1 MAKVPVFRI
10 SLTNATLLSGV
21 YLIGGALIELVRRTW
36 NPRWSERLSLSLEA
50 FPAKVLDFLGL
61 FEPLRRAWLEGHL
74 SDLQVRLLYGLTT
87 VTLIYA
93 LGVAVGGLMWSVA
106 RLAGKSELEG

>member
-21 YLIGGALIELVRRTW
+21 YLVGGAAVELARRLW
-36 NPRWSERLSLSLEA
+36 NPRWAERLSLSLEA
-50 FPAKVLDFLGL
+50 FPARVLEFLGL

-74 SDLQVRLLYGLTT
+74 SELQVRLVYGLTT
-87 VTLIYA
+87 VALIYS
-93 LGVAVGGLMWSVA
+93 LGVAVGGLMWGVA
-106 RLAGKSELEG
+106 RLAGKTDLEA